1 MTPSFLLM
9 RLRHA
14 ATAQDEA
21 SEALASAFVLAQPTS
36 AESGGGGGGGEASG
50 PDVDRFVK
58 EFKEMRKVYHK
69 RVIWAN
75 RWGSGKVTW
84 RDD

>member
-1 MTPSFLLM
+1 M

-14 ATAQDEA
+14 TTAQDEA
-21 SEALASAFVLAQPTS
+21 SEALASSFVLDN
-36 AESGGGGGGGEASG
+36 EAG
-50 PDVDRFVK
+50 AGMDVDQFVK

-69 RVIWAN
+69 RMIWAE
-75 RWGSGKVTW
+75 RWGSGRVTW